1 MGFSADERIAT
12 YRVERE
18 LGSVTTG
25 VLYQAVHL
33 VLPRRAVIK
42 VAHAAR
48 GQQFAVQLLREACL
62 LEALSHPGVPQVYE
76 SGLLEGSGHG
86 PDATTR
92 RPWFAAEIIEGT
104 TLAERML
111 HGSLPSSDVATLIR
125 DLASIL
131 EHAHKRGVVH
141 RALRPDRV
149 VITRKRPEISVALP
163 DWSEARVHD
172 STAEPAGMPSRIS
185 RPYLAP
191 EVVRGEVADDRADV
205 YSLGVLAYHALTGGF
220 PRGTE
225 TQPYIATVDRC
236 PEAPRELAMLIDQML
251 SADRFDRP
259 TCAEIRS
266 DLEWLANAL
275 SIELVLD
282 DGMAASSSGVRIRK
296 PRWTPAIEPIAPL
309 MTTEEPSDS
318 STVAGEIIIIEVDD

>member
-1 MGFSADERIAT
+1 MGFLPDERIAT

-18 LGSVTTG
+18 LGSTTTG

-48 GQQFAVQLLREACL
+48 GQQFAIQLLREACL

-76 SGLLEGSGHG
+76 SGLLE
-86 PDATTR
+86 DR
-92 RPWFAAEIIEGT
+92 RPWFAAEIIEGM

-163 DWSEARVHD
+163 DWSEARAHD
-172 STAEPAGMPSRIS
+172 STGEAAGMPSRNS

-191 EVVRGEVADDRADV
+191 EVARGEVADDRADV

-282 DGMAASSSGVRIRK
+282 DGMTTASPGMRMRK
-296 PRWTPAIEPIAPL
+296 PRWTPAIEPV
-309 MTTEEPSDS
+309 MTEEPSDS
-318 STVAGEIIIIEVDD
+318 STVSGEIIIIEVDD